1 VIPVFNQYDI
11 RSQLSIVALV
21 GCPIDPYNN
30 LGEILIMRFAE
41 YFTCC
46 PKQDFSDGNAQ
57 LRNGDWAPAY
67 QGSWECWAKEAWF
80 EEKKNRQIAWHRL
93 KECYLHRQ
101 EELDLSHLGLR
112 CLPILPRQVKILNAS
127 HNKLTGLPYPYPTKL
142 IQVDLSNN
150 DIEQVPSDLL
160 YEAEELILTG
170 NPLNKK
176 FRKTLHYPTMTHVK
190 FEENPPKP
198 PHHTEQCVVMNISWP
213 SEATVKLSTKK

>member
-1 VIPVFNQYDI
+1 
-11 RSQLSIVALV
+11 
-21 GCPIDPYNN
+21 
-30 LGEILIMRFAE
+30 M
-41 YFTCC
+41 
-46 PKQDFSDGNAQ
+46 
-57 LRNGDWAPAY
+57 
-67 QGSWECWAKEAWF
+67 
-80 EEKKNRQIAWHRL
+80 
-93 KECYLHRQ
+93 
-101 EELDLSHLGLR
+101 
-112 CLPILPRQVKILNAS
+112 PILPRQVNILNAS

-198 PHHTEQCVVMNISWP
+198 PHHTEQCVVMNLSWP